1 METKT
6 KRIYPAT
13 QLVCCLNPIVLKTYL
28 YLLGWQGQGTIKLY
42 VRQIAK
48 ATKLTETEVE
58 VSIQTLEDIHLIDI
72 SKIDQTYCAT
82 LNAEQAQKY
91 YTLPMSKVMESDG
104 IKLAEKVTWNVEDKK
119 EEFSMASISD
129 EQLEKMVKELQ
140 RRREEKKKGCE
151 VIYPSGLSEEELLAQ
166 LPF

>member
-48 ATKLTETEVE
+48 ACKLTEAEVE
-58 VSIQTLEDIHLIDI
+58 VSIQTLEDIKLIDI
-72 SKIDQTYCAT
+72 CKIDQTYCAT

-91 YTLPMSKVMESDG
+91 YNVPMSKIMESDG
-104 IKLAEKVTWNVEDKK
+104 IKLAEKVTWNVEEKSNDF
-119 EEFSMASISD
+119 ELASISD
-129 EQLEKMVKELQ
+129 ADLEKMVKELQ
-140 RRREEKKKGCE
+140 RRREEKKKGCQ
-151 VIYPSGLSEEELLAQ
+151 VVYPSGLSEEELLAQ

>member
-6 KRIYPAT
+6 KRIYPST

-82 LNAEQAQKY
+82 LNVEQAQKY
-91 YTLPMSKVMESDG
+91 YSLPMSKVMESDG